1 MKERVI
7 TGFFLAVVLLPM
19 LFMPLL
25 GFYLVIAVLAS
36 MAAFELFRMFTSVH
50 PLPKGFFVYQWL
62 GTLSL
67 YGVFL
72 AVTIEQLPSLWLLI
86 VLLGIVLIGAFLTV
100 VSERYHPKDFG
111 NTLTGIFYVS
121 IAFASISILRAY
133 GLDVLIY
140 MLILAMVTDM
150 FAYFVGIA
158 IGKHKLAPKISPKK
172 SIEGAVGGT
181 IIAVVLASIYALW
194 RDIFPIQNGWL
205 IALILIGGGVFVSVI
220 AQIGDLVASRM
231 KRDHGIKDFSNLL
244 PGHGGILDRF
254 DSSSFAAMALVLV
267 LLLIEVL

>member
-1 MKERVI
+1 MKERLI
-7 TGFFLAVVLLPM
+7 TGLFLAAVLLPM
-19 LFMPLL
+19 LFVPRL
-25 GFYLVIAVLAS
+25 GFYLFIALLAGIAS
-36 MAAFELFRMFTSVH
+36 FELFRMFATPH
-50 PLPKGFFVYQWL
+50 QLPGGFFIYQLL

-72 AVTIEQLPSLWLLI
+72 AVYLEQIQTAWLLI
-86 VLLGIVLIGAFLTV
+86 ALLGIVLVGLFLTV

-111 NTLTGIFYVS
+111 NTLTGIFYVGV
-121 IAFASISILRAY
+121 AFAALSILRAY
-133 GLDVLIY
+133 GLDTLIY

-172 SIEGAVGGT
+172 SIEGSVGGT
-181 IIAVVLASIYALW
+181 LIAVGIASVYALW
-194 RDIFPIQNGWL
+194 RGVFPVQNGWL
-205 IALILIGGGVFVSVI
+205 LALILIGGGVFVSVI

-254 DSSSFAAMALVLV
+254 DSSSFAAMALVIV